1 MNDPVVLFFEVAI
14 LIMSV
19 IVHELAHGY
28 VADFLGD
35 KTARMAGRL
44 TINPISHIDPLGSVI
59 LPILSFFSAGF
70 IFGWAKPVPY
80 NPYNLRG
87 KYAEVAVAGAG
98 AFANLCLA
106 IIFGLT
112 IRFAGAALPASF
124 IDIASAIV
132 FINVLLAVF
141 NLVPIP
147 PLDGSK
153 VLFGLLPFRFQH
165 WSRSL
170 ERWSFAI
177 LIFFVFFL
185 WQYVTPLI
193 SFIAHLII
201 GS

>member
-1 MNDPVVLFFEVAI
+1 MNDPLVIVFEIAI

-35 KTARMAGRL
+35 RTARMAGRL
-44 TINPISHIDPLGSVI
+44 TLNPLSHIDPLGSII
-59 LPILSFFSAGF
+59 LPLFSFLSAGF

-80 NPYNLRG
+80 NPYNLQG

-106 IIFGLT
+106 LMFGLL
-112 IRFAGAALPASF
+112 IRFGGGALPASF
-124 IDIASAIV
+124 VDIAEAIV

-141 NLVPIP
+141 NMIPIP

-153 VLFGLLPFRFQH
+153 VLFGLLPFRFEYV
-165 WSRSL
+165 SRSL

-193 SFIAHLII
+193 GFIAHLII
-201 GS
+201 GN